1 MASKV
6 IKNNNKIII
15 VKNKRNKICFDLLNS
30 IKQME
35 SKIDLVTYINTPR
48 R

>member
-6 IKNNNKIII
+6 IKNNNQIII
-15 VKNKRNKICFDLLNS
+15 VKNKRNKICLDLLNS

-35 SKIDLVTYINTPR
+35 SKIDLVTYFNKR
-48 R
+48 